1 MKKKNIV
8 SSIAAFLSVAAM
20 FIPMA
25 EEGEFGDY
33 DHMVGGILYVF
44 RRAGS
49 GFYSSE
55 PIWKIF
61 AVLQVV
67 AICMLLIWGISSL
80 AYLYIDILGAV
91 EVGEGP
97 VQYLYD
103 LVDTHLGRHVLT
115 VGRAE
120 GQADHLLDVAHTF
133 KLATNL
139 QVSCKFY
146 LQVSQSS
153 VKL

>member
-8 SSIAAFLSVAAM
+8 SCISAFLSVAAI

-25 EEGEFGDY
+25 EDREFGDY

-44 RRAGS
+44 KRAGS

-80 AYLYIDILGAV
+80 SKPESIGKKGITASIVNLVTTGLVIIAVIEKNDSLYVGLGVVAAITV
-91 EVGEGP
+91 FS
-97 VQYLYD
+97 
-103 LVDTHLGRHVLT
+103 LVMSIIQKRNN
-115 VGRAE
+115 
-120 GQADHLLDVAHTF
+120 
-133 KLATNL
+133 K
-139 QVSCKFY
+139 
-146 LQVSQSS
+146 
-153 VKL
+153 

>member
-80 AYLYIDILGAV
+80 SKPEGIGKKGITASIVNLVTAGLVIIAV
-91 EVGEGP
+91 IEKNDPFYVG
-97 VQYLYD
+97 
-103 LVDTHLGRHVLT
+103 LVVVVAIT
-115 VGRAE
+115 VFSFVMSIIQKR
-120 GQADHLLDVAHTF
+120 
-133 KLATNL
+133 N
-139 QVSCKFY
+139 SI
-146 LQVSQSS
+146 
-153 VKL
+153 